1 MSLSITS
8 EPIEPQ
14 TWFTYQNDPREKL
27 RSESGLGFCQKRPG
41 WPRERSE
48 PSAGRT
54 DLIKTSVKSLP
65 LTSENCQA
73 RQIKAGEKL
82 TSKTVALFRQK
93 RPVTLLPSSEAS
105 GLSL

>member
-1 MSLSITS
+1 VSLSITS

-14 TWFTYQNDPREKL
+14 TWFTYQNDPHEKL

-48 PSAGRT
+48 PWAGRT